1 MLLQLVHH
9 DVVRTVRR
17 LRLLLL
23 LILDTRMIPVV
34 DAGAVLR
41 LDAAAVRR
49 LVAVAQRRMLVMTD
63 QLMWMSQVKTIGRTD
78 GGGGRLVIAGGDE
91 RLVEA
96 VDGALDGDRV
106 RPRARVVGRV
116 ERTVVG
122 GGQVVGR
129 RRRLVPGTAR
139 RCVLHQMR
147 RRRRRARETG
157 RRGGGAVPG
166 TPRDVRQRRR
176 RSALVPRNHPAARPT
191 DGVRASAGHRHV
203 LHTAH
208 NGN

>member
-9 DVVRTVRR
+9 GRADVVRTVRR
-17 LRLLLL
+17 LLLLL
-23 LILDTRMIPVV
+23 WLILDTRMIPVV

-41 LDAAAVRR
+41 LDAAVRR
-49 LVAVAQRRMLVMTD
+49 LVDVAQRRMLVMTD

-139 RCVLHQMR
+139 RRVLHQM

-157 RRGGGAVPG
+157 RRGGGGAVPG
-166 TPRDVRQRRR
+166 TRRR
-176 RSALVPRNHPAARPT
+176 RSALVPRDHPAARPT